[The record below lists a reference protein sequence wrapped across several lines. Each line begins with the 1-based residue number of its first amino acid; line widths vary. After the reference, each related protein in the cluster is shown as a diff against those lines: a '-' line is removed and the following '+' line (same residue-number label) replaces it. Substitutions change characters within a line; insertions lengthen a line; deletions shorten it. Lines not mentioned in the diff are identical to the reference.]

1 MSIEKK
7 YQKIKDSLPK
17 DVTLVAVS
25 KTKPIEDIEK
35 LYAIGVRDF
44 GENKVQELTEKA
56 KQLPKDIR
64 WHMIGHL
71 QSNKVKYIA
80 NFVHLIHSADRQSLI
95 KEINKRGE
103 QEKRIIE
110 VLIQVKIA
118 DEDSK
123 FGMNFQKAE
132 DWLRKLGNY
141 PFVRPVGMMGMATN
155 TDDDEKI
162 QNEFAELRLFFEA
175 QQKKYPQLKI
185 LSMGMSSDYE
195 IALQEKANML
205 RVGSKIFGERNY
217 DE

>member
-80 NFVHLIHSADRQSLI
+80 DFVHLIHSVDRQSLI

-132 DWLRKLGNY
+132 DSLRKLENY

>member
-141 PFVRPVGMMGMATN
+141 PFVHPVGMMGMATN

>member
-44 GENKVQELTEKA
+44 GENKVQELAEKA

-80 NFVHLIHSADRQSLI
+80 DFVHLIHSVDRQSLI

-132 DWLRKLGNY
+132 DWLLKLGNY

>member
-103 QEKRIIE
+103 QKKRIIE